1 MNLYS
6 YYVHLLQQIR
16 IHAIL
21 YVIASG
27 RMGMG
32 ERNFMKE
39 IIEIL
44 KKRYSGCEKGMI
56 LVVTKA
62 PQKLIQN
69 KTKAQEWIDREKEK
83 SHSPFQY
90 FLDANEGDTSRI
102 IFVENKNPQD
112 WDEEGKDL
120 GLCTCYYSN

>member
-1 MNLYS
+1 MY
-6 YYVHLLQQIR
+6 LLQQITR

-69 KTKAQEWIDREKEK
+69 KTKAQEWIDREKMK